1 MASNITSSVSVPL
14 YPTPNVLVGPNQQ
27 YTRLYDAL
35 TDNDQDITGQ
45 GPFVICI
52 REPFTDTQSI
62 QFTGVALNSWKTTQ
76 TDYIHIYV
84 HPDARHHGY
93 WDDSKYNLSAGNY
106 FGVFYP
112 YGQDIVLDGLQLKN
126 TFGYSDTGGSA
137 GGYYA
142 QLSGSVIIRNCIIDS
157 VTDHRGLEPAVNS
170 SNGIIIGDIYETGG
184 SSTPVDFKWSAIIEN
199 NIISGYR
206 TGIQVGAFQ
215 KVSTGSVT
223 IQHNTIVNQYTSGS
237 TRRATG
243 LQDNTYNSASVGLV
257 EIFNRNNLA
266 YTSPT
271 ISASYTE
278 VDITHQAYN
287 RGGGQIPSTCDVTHN
302 VSYSGSNDDPWSTW
316 TNQIGGTRKHFTD
329 LDPNF
334 VDIEGKDFRLSP
346 GNNEH
351 IRVGKNLRDD
361 PYFPIWT
368 DINGVSRDDGKPGA
382 YAGAHHPQ
390 EKGFREFPVDETRM
404 ERKYRGRK

>member
-1 MASNITSSVSVPL
+1 VSVPL

-52 REPFTDTQSI
+52 REPFTDTQNI
-62 QFTGVALNSWKTTQ
+62 QFSIGALNSWKTTQ

-84 HPDARHHGY
+84 HPDARHGGY
-93 WDDSKYNLSAGNY
+93 WDNSKYNLSAGSY
-106 FGVFYP
+106 FGTFFP
-112 YGQDIVLDGLQLKN
+112 YGQDIVLDGLQIKN
-126 TFGYSDTGGSA
+126 TFGYGDTGGPA
-137 GGYYA
+137 CGIYA
-142 QLSGSVIIRNCIIDS
+142 QFSGSSIVRNCIFDS
-157 VTDHRGLEPAVNS
+157 VTNHRGLEPTMNS
-170 SNGIIIGDIYETGG
+170 NQGILIHDIYPAVPGTFP
-184 SSTPVDFKWSAIIEN
+184 SDYKWSAIIEN

-206 TGIQVGAFQ
+206 VGIQVGSFQ
-215 KVSTGSVT
+215 SVATASVT

-237 TRRATG
+237 TRTAVG
-243 LQDNTYNSASVGLV
+243 IQDNTYPSGSDGLV
-257 EIFNRNNLA
+257 EIFTRNNLV

-278 VDITHQAYN
+278 VAGAHIAYN
-287 RGGGQIPSTCDVTHN
+287 KSAGRVPSTSDMTHN
-302 VSYSGSNDDPWSTW
+302 VSYADEDQHTAW

-361 PYFPIWT
+361 PYFPIWR

-404 ERKYRGRK
+404 ERKYRGRR